1 MDLHHVHIFAS
12 SIEATIEWWSR
23 HLDAKVLCDA
33 NLAGAR
39 NVFLAVGTG
48 RLQSTIKR
56 RKIVAAVQSTIS
68 GSKSSICAGY
78 GSVCRP
84 KASHR
89 VMSSASKMAGA
100 TS

>member
-12 SIEATIEWWSR
+12 NIEATIEWWSR
-23 HLDAKVLCDA
+23 HLGAKVLCDA

-48 RLQSTIKR
+48 RLHIYDQAPKDR
-56 RKIVAAVQSTIS
+56 GR
-68 GSKSSICAGY
+68 GSKSPICAGY
-78 GSVCRP
+78 GGVCRP

-89 VMSSASKMAGA
+89 VMGSASKTAGA
-100 TS
+100 MS